1 MVQNSQIQIQ
11 KMDKKVKLT
20 LVAVGVVG
28 LLGVGGYAYNQ
39 KIEHDR
45 YEANVNA
52 AIEKIDHE
60 VKQAAV
66 IKVAADQNAN
76 NEASIVDQA
85 KLNELKKLQKD
96 LKAYK
101 NGKEAYKP
109 VIDKYNEEIKA
120 LQKYFKDINQ
130 VAVNKLT
137 TTKESLDKNNDKSKL
152 QDSSKQLDT
161 INNTIKSEIN
171 VVYSTK
177 EAKTIQ
183 DKITAMQKLYQDRIK
198 AIEAKEKADAEA
210 KAKAEAAAKAKA
222 ETGNDAAVGYN
233 AQGQAVDAGGNVVQN
248 YNQIGGGSSTSSTG
262 STSGSASNYGGGS
275 SSGNYSGNTGSTGG
289 TSSSNYGGSSSGS
302 YSGSTGGTSSSGSST
317 NSEVHPPEGWTCH
330 NVQVRNPDAAHSS
343 YTTEDENGLHAW
355 DGYGNDLGGGISFG
369 N

>member
-1 MVQNSQIQIQ
+1 
-11 KMDKKVKLT
+11 MDKKVKLT

-66 IKVAADQNAN
+66 IKVAANQNAD
-76 NEASIVDQA
+76 NEASIVNQA

-109 VIDKYNEEIKA
+109 VINKYKEEIKA

-130 VAVNKLT
+130 VAVDKLT
-137 TTKESLDKNNDKSKL
+137 TTKESLDKNNDKAKL

-161 INNTIKSEIN
+161 INNTVKSEIN

-183 DKITAMQKLYQDRIK
+183 DKIATMQKLYQDRIK

-248 YNQIGGGSSTSSTG
+248 YNQSGSGSNNSGSSSAGYAGGSYS
-262 STSGSASNYGGGS
+262 GGS
-275 SSGNYSGNTGSTGG
+275 SSGNYSGG
-289 TSSSNYGGSSSGS
+289 TS
-302 YSGSTGGTSSSGSST
+302 GGTSSSGSTT
-317 NSEVHPPEGWTCH
+317 NSEVHPPEGWTVH
-330 NVQVRNPDAAHSS
+330 RVQNENPDAAHAS

>member
-1 MVQNSQIQIQ
+1 M
-11 KMDKKVKLT
+11 
-20 LVAVGVVG
+20 A
-28 LLGVGGYAYNQ
+28 
-39 KIEHDR
+39 
-45 YEANVNA
+45 AN
-52 AIEKIDHE
+52 
-60 VKQAAV
+60 
-66 IKVAADQNAN
+66 QNAD
-76 NEASIVDQA
+76 NEASIVNQA

-101 NGKEAYKP
+101 NSKEAYKP
-109 VIDKYNEEIKA
+109 VINKYNEEIKA

-130 VAVNKLT
+130 VAVDKLT
-137 TTKESLDKNNDKSKL
+137 TTKESLDKNNDKAKL

-161 INNTIKSEIN
+161 INNTVKSEIN

-183 DKITAMQKLYQDRIK
+183 DKIATMQKLYQDRIK

-248 YNQIGGGSSTSSTG
+248 YNQSGGGSNYSSGGDYSGG
-262 STSGSASNYGGGS
+262 SSSSGYSGGGYSGGSSSGNYGGS
-275 SSGNYSGNTGSTGG
+275 SSGNYSGSTGGG
-289 TSSSNYGGSSSGS
+289 TSS
-302 YSGSTGGTSSSGSST
+302 GGTT
-317 NSEVHPPEGWTCH
+317 NSEVHPPANWTDH
-330 NVQVRNPDAAHSS
+330 MVQNRNPDAAHSS

>member
-1 MVQNSQIQIQ
+1 M
-11 KMDKKVKLT
+11 KLT

-66 IKVAADQNAN
+66 IKVAANQNAD
-76 NEASIVDQA
+76 NEASIVNQA

-109 VIDKYNEEIKA
+109 VINKYNEEIKA

-130 VAVNKLT
+130 VAVDKLT
-137 TTKESLDKNNDKSKL
+137 TTKESLDKNNDKAKL

-161 INNTIKSEIN
+161 INNTVKSEIN

-183 DKITAMQKLYQDRIK
+183 DKIATMQKLYQDRIK

-248 YNQIGGGSSTSSTG
+248 YNQSGGGSGDTG
-262 STSGSASNYGGGS
+262 SNYYGGS
-275 SSGNYSGNTGSTGG
+275 SNTGG
-289 TSSSNYGGSSSGS
+289 TTGGSSSSGS
-302 YSGSTGGTSSSGSST
+302 YSGGTGSSSSSASSSAGGSNTGGSSSSGSTSWEEGT
-317 NSEVHPPEGWTCH
+317 KNGFRYVYNQDGEVVGYGVDKPNGVQLWDGNKNYQGEGGWTFD
-330 NVQVRNPDAAHSS
+330 N
-343 YTTEDENGLHAW
+343 
-355 DGYGNDLGGGISFG
+355 
-369 N
+369 

>member
-1 MVQNSQIQIQ
+1 MN
-11 KMDKKVKLT
+11 KKVKLT
-20 LVAVGVVG
+20 VTSVCVAAI
-28 LLGVGGYAYNQ
+28 LGVGFYGYTQKVEHDKYVASVNSSIS
-39 KIEHDR
+39 KIE
-45 YEANVNA
+45 N
-52 AIEKIDHE
+52 E
-60 VKQAAV
+60 VKQASVVKLSAG
-66 IKVAADQNAN
+66 KNT
-76 NEASIVDQA
+76 NETTNLVNQS

-96 LKAYK
+96 LKDYK

-130 VAVNKLT
+130 TAVDKLV
-137 TTKESLDKNNDKSKL
+137 TTKDALDKNNDKAKL
-152 QDSSKQLDT
+152 QDSSKQLDA

-183 DKITAMQKLYQDRIK
+183 DKIASMQKLYQDRIK

-210 KAKAEAAAKAKA
+210 KAKAEAAKAKA

-248 YNQIGGGSSTSSTG
+248 YNQT
-262 STSGSASNYGGGS
+262 NGGGS
-275 SSGNYSGNTGSTGG
+275 SSSGVTNYDGGSNGSYSGSNYSGGSGNYSG
-289 TSSSNYGGSSSGS
+289 GSSYSSGSGS
-302 YSGSTGGTSSSGSST
+302 YSGSTGGST
-317 NSEVHPPEGWTCH
+317 GNSEVHPPENWTWH
-330 NVQVRNPDAAHSS
+330 GYNTKHWGDPAHGT
-343 YTTEDENGLHAW
+343 YTTEDENGLHAY

>member
-66 IKVAADQNAN
+66 IKVTANQNAN
-76 NEASIVDQA
+76 NEASIVNQA

-101 NGKEAYKP
+101 NGKQAYKP

-130 VAVNKLT
+130 VAVDKLT
-137 TTKESLDKNNDKSKL
+137 TTKESLDKNNDKGKL
-152 QDSSKQLDT
+152 QDSSKQLDA

-183 DKITAMQKLYQDRIK
+183 DKIATMQKLYQDRIK

-210 KAKAEAAAKAKA
+210 KAKAEEAAKAKA
-222 ETGNDAAVGYN
+222 ETGNDTAVGYN

-248 YNQIGGGSSTSSTG
+248 YNQSGGGSNYSSG
-262 STSGSASNYGGGS
+262 STSGYNGSTSNYG
-275 SSGNYSGNTGSTGG
+275 
-289 TSSSNYGGSSSGS
+289 GGSSSGS
-302 YSGSTGGTSSSGSST
+302 YSGSTGGYSGGSSSGSYSGSTGGGTSSSGNPSWEEASK
-317 NSEVHPPEGWTCH
+317 NGWVMRYRTDDPY
-330 NVQVRNPDAAHSS
+330 NKDKQS

-355 DGYGNDLGGGISFG
+355 DGYYNDLGGGISFG